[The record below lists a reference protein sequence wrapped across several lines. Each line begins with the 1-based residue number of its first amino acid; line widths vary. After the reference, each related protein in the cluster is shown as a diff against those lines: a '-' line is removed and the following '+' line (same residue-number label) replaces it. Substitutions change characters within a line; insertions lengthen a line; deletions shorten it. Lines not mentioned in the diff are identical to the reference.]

1 MLNIKFKNATLLLLG
16 CFLSAQQ
23 LPKQQDSIVLSEVT
37 VSVARLK
44 NPKNLISQSFSLQQ
58 IDEQYQHLQKLHLAD
73 YMGNIP
79 GLFVSNSH
87 NYAQDARISIR
98 GFGARSPFGIRGVRL
113 IVDGIPETTP
123 DGQSQ
128 VDNINVE
135 IIDRIE
141 VLRGVASVLYGN
153 ASGGVIQLQ
162 TLEDISKN
170 FLRVGTSLGAFDT
183 QKYQMQAGIVSKNT
197 SYIFHGSQSQ
207 SIGYRTFSGFKNQNA
222 NLKIVKRFSADQSL
236 RFIAN
241 YVNSPFAKDAG
252 GLTLEEVNQ
261 NRQQARKR
269 NTDFNSKEKIEQ
281 GKLGLHY
288 RTLLANHAELK
299 AYTFFSKRAFQGI
312 LPYEQGGY
320 VDLNRNH
327 VGLGLNISKKSLKRL
342 RWLVGLET
350 AYQKDERKRFFNV
363 YGTKGAPTLN
373 QNELFS
379 TVGIFGMLEINF
391 KKWLVTTGIRTDAH
405 WIEAQDRFTGS
416 NQASTVLKLNA
427 WNPTLSFHYTPNS
440 QWRFFGNTTSGFE
453 TPTLN
458 ELSANPS
465 GNSGFNSTLKPQL
478 SMQSEIGAFFTSISN
493 RFHIEVVGFL
503 IKTQDEIVPYEL
515 EEIPDQ
521 TFYRNAGKT
530 IRLGVEIET
539 TYRPHSSW
547 EMSLAASHGSFE
559 FDEFKIY
566 SEIFTGKKL
575 PGVPQSLAQFKIEYS
590 PSNRLLVE
598 LNSRFTGKIMA
609 DNSNETAVKSN
620 WVTNLSASQKIKIN
634 RINMIPF
641 LGINNLTNTSYF
653 DNIRIN
659 AFGGRFYEPAPSIY
673 GYGGVK
679 FEW

>member
-1 MLNIKFKNATLLLLG
+1 M
-16 CFLSAQQ
+16 
-23 LPKQQDSIVLSEVT
+23 
-37 VSVARLK
+37 
-44 NPKNLISQSFSLQQ
+44 
-58 IDEQYQHLQKLHLAD
+58 
-73 YMGNIP
+73 
-79 GLFVSNSH
+79 
-87 NYAQDARISIR
+87 
-98 GFGARSPFGIRGVRL
+98 
-113 IVDGIPETTP
+113 
-123 DGQSQ
+123 
-128 VDNINVE
+128 
-135 IIDRIE
+135 
-141 VLRGVASVLYGN
+141 
-153 ASGGVIQLQ
+153 
-162 TLEDISKN
+162 
-170 FLRVGTSLGAFDT
+170 
-183 QKYQMQAGIVSKNT
+183 
-197 SYIFHGSQSQ
+197 
-207 SIGYRTFSGFKNQNA
+207 
-222 NLKIVKRFSADQSL
+222 
-236 RFIAN
+236 
-241 YVNSPFAKDAG
+241 
-252 GLTLEEVNQ
+252 
-261 NRQQARKR
+261 
-269 NTDFNSKEKIEQ
+269 
-281 GKLGLHY
+281 
-288 RTLLANHAELK
+288 
-299 AYTFFSKRAFQGI
+299 
-312 LPYEQGGY
+312 
-320 VDLNRNH
+320 
-327 VGLGLNISKKSLKRL
+327 

-493 RFHIEVVGFL
+493 RFHIEIVGFL

-515 EEIPDQ
+515 EEMPDQ

-590 PSNRLLVE
+590 PSNRLLVQ

-620 WVTNLSASQKIKIN
+620 WATNLSASQKIKIN

-659 AFGGRFYEPAPSIY
+659 AFGGRFYEPAPGIY